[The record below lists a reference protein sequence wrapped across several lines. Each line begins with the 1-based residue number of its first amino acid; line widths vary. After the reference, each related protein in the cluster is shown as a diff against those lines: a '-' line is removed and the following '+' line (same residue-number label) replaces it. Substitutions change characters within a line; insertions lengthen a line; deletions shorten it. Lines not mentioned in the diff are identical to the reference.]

1 MVFIWYNY
9 YGDFMSF
16 TSNIKN
22 EISNIEYGD
31 SEKMSEL
38 SAILNIGV
46 KIYNDKFEIYT
57 ENVSVARR
65 IYKLIKEI
73 YHVDIEMDTSG
84 INTLRKNKLV
94 LMSVHE
100 KVDLI
105 LEDLSITKDG
115 VRIYKPSSY
124 LVDEQKDKQAYLRG
138 VFMMCGS
145 INDPKTSRYHAE
157 FVISNLESANY
168 VNDLLNEMYFNSK
181 VIKRDKNYMVYIKEA
196 EKISDFIKLLN
207 ANTSL
212 FYYEDIRIYRDHK
225 NMTNRLNNCEQA
237 NVDKMMA
244 SSREQLELIS
254 ELKKIRDFDLLDEKI
269 KDICIYKE
277 KYPESSIRE
286 LAEIIS
292 SETERPIT
300 KSGINHRFR
309 KIKEIVENSK
319 K

>member
-1 MVFIWYNY
+1 
-9 YGDFMSF
+9 MSF

-22 EISNIEYGD
+22 EISNIEYGP

-38 SAILNIGV
+38 CAILNIGV
-46 KIYNDKFEIYT
+46 KIYDDRFEIIS
-57 ENVSVARR
+57 ENISVARR

-73 YHVDIEMDTSG
+73 YHVEIDMDTNE
-84 INTLRKNKLV
+84 INSLRKNKLV
-94 LMSVHE
+94 TLIV
-100 KVDLI
+100 KDKKDLI
-105 LEDLSITKDG
+105 LNDLSIIKDNK
-115 VRIYKPSSY
+115 REYIPSMY
-124 LVDEQKDKQAYLRG
+124 LVDEIKDKQAYLRG

-157 FVISNLESANY
+157 FVISNLETADF
-168 VNDLLNEMYFNSK
+168 VNDLLNELGFRSK

-196 EKISDFIKLLN
+196 ERISDFIKMLN
-207 ANTSL
+207 ATTSL

-237 NVDKMMA
+237 NVDKSMNA
-244 SSREQLELIS
+244 SSEQLELIS
-254 ELKKIRDFDLLDEKI
+254 KLKSIRDFDLLDEKI

-277 KYPESSIRE
+277 KYPESSMSE

-292 SETERPIT
+292 SETGRVIT

-309 KIKEIVENSK
+309 KIKEIVENNK
-319 K
+319 